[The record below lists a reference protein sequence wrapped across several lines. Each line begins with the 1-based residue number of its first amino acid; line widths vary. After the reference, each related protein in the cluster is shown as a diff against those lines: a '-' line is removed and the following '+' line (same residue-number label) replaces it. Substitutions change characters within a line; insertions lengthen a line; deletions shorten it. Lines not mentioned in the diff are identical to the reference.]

1 MSIPVLRSLFVASVA
16 TFVFGTRPT
25 VAPAAPDDN
34 REEQRE
40 RGQGRG
46 GRGGGGRD
54 TGERR
59 GGGPPGVFN
68 TEVPP
73 RSHDILLGRPTDKSV
88 TFSILPYADAEGYIA
103 YGTDRGRPSLK
114 TPAQRLAQGQ
124 PSEVIIASLR
134 PDTRHYY
141 RFHSRQPGADKWLA
155 DEEHTF
161 HTARSPGRPVTF
173 TIIAD
178 SHLDDH
184 TEPSLY
190 ATTVSNA
197 LADAPDFHIDMGD
210 TFMTDKYPRYQ
221 EAAAQYLAQRYYFG
235 LIGHSAPV
243 FLVLGN
249 HDGEAG
255 RWLDG
260 TGDNMAVWSNALRK
274 RYFPNP
280 VPDGFYSG
288 NATKDPHAGLLQNYY
303 SWEWGD
309 ALFVVLDPFWY
320 CPRQKGAGDNWTRTL
335 GREQYDW
342 LKRTLERSR
351 AKFRLVFIHHLVGG
365 LDKDCRGGIEA
376 APFFEWGGKDPD
388 GADAFRTKR
397 PGWPDPIHRVLV
409 ANRVNAVFH
418 GHDHLYA
425 KQDLD
430 GIVYQEIPQ
439 PGNPRANARS
449 AREYGYVAGEIQG
462 GSGHLRVRVSPTGAA
477 VEYVR
482 AGLPGDRGASHPNGS
497 VSHTYT
503 LRPR

>member
-1 MSIPVLRSLFVASVA
+1 MNTLMCKTIVAASVA
-16 TFVFGTRPT
+16 AHLLGTLATRSPG
-25 VAPAAPDDN
+25 APDDN
-34 REEQRE
+34 RDRRTARE
-40 RGQGRG
+40 PENRDRGGEGRG
-46 GRGGGGRD
+46 K
-54 TGERR
+54 GERR
-59 GGGPPGVFN
+59 GGGPPGIFK
-68 TEVPP
+68 TEVPA
-73 RSHDILLGRPTDKSV
+73 RSHDIVLGRPTDDTI
-88 TFSILPYADAEGYIA
+88 TFSILAYADAEGYIA
-103 YGTDRGRPSLK
+103 YGTDAGQASRK
-114 TPAQRLAQGQ
+114 TPQEHFAGGQ
-124 PSEVIIASLR
+124 PSELMIASLR
-134 PDTRHYY
+134 PNTRYYY
-141 RFHSRQPGADKWLA
+141 RFHSRSPGSGAWVA
-155 DEEHTF
+155 DEERAF
-161 HTARSPGRPVTF
+161 HTARSPGRPFTF
-173 TIIAD
+173 TITAD

-221 EAAAQYLAQRYYFG
+221 DAAPQYLAQRYYFG

-243 FLVLGN
+243 YLVLGN

-260 TGDNMAVWSNALRK
+260 TGDNMAVWSNTLRK

-280 VPDGFYSG
+280 APDDFYSG
-288 NATKDPHAGLLQNYY
+288 NAAKDPHAGVLQNYY

-320 CPRQKGAGDNWTRTL
+320 CPRQKGAGDNWTRTM

-342 LKRTLERSR
+342 LRRVLERSR
-351 AKFRLVFIHHLVGG
+351 SRFRLVFIHHLVGG

-388 GADAFRTKR
+388 GTEAFRSKR
-397 PGWPDPIHRVLV
+397 PGWPAPIHGILV

-449 AREYGYVAGEIQG
+449 AKEYGYVAGEIQG
-462 GSGHLRVRVSPTGAA
+462 GSGHLRVRVGPDRTT

-482 AGLPGDRGASHPNGS
+482 AAWAADRGASHPNGS
-497 VSHTYT
+497 VSHGYV